1 MRPNVNQEQI
11 EGRIYQHNLQTK
23 TVANEKSANFGKVFI
38 NGTIDVATDEACLNI
53 VTVHYTFVTE
63 LTKNG
68 GTNPSFNNLK
78 RIIESGKTILADGKD
93 QAWKVRLTPSA
104 ALNDFYPQG
113 QNELVS
119 QPRHEGGFVSIITE
133 LHPEGIER
141 NKFTFDTLITNVEHV
156 EKDEDLGIKEDYAKI
171 HCAIFNFKNDILPFT
186 LTVRNPGGIKYF
198 EDLGAS
204 SSEPVF
210 TKVWGKIAS
219 ETIQVK
225 KETESAFGE
234 AAVDTTQRR
243 VREWVVTGAQKE
255 PYIFGEG
262 GVLTP
267 EDIKTAIENR
277 NIALADIKKRSDEY
291 YASRGTAGTT
301 SATTTSAIPAGG
313 FNF

>member
-1 MRPNVNQEQI
+1 MRPCVNQEQI
-11 EGRIYQHNLQTK
+11 EGRIYQHNLQAK
-23 TVANEKSANFGKVFI
+23 TVANTNSANYGKVFI

-78 RIIESGKTILADGKD
+78 RIIEGGKTVLGDGKD

-113 QNELVS
+113 QEELVS

-141 NKFTFDTLITNVEHV
+141 NKFTFDTLITNVEHI
-156 EKDEDLGIKEDYAKI
+156 EKDEEAGITEDYARI

-186 LTVRNPGGIKYF
+186 LTVRNPSGIKYF
-198 EDLGAS
+198 EDLGATNA
-204 SSEPVF
+204 EPVF
-210 TKVWGKIAS
+210 TKVWGKISS

-243 VREWVVTGAQKE
+243 VREWVVTGAQKD
-255 PYIFGEG
+255 PYTFGED

-267 EDIKTAIENR
+267 QDIKTAIENR

-291 YASRGTAGTT
+291 YASRNAETKA
-301 SATTTSAIPAGG
+301 AAPAASAIPAGG

>member
-53 VTVHYTFVTE
+53 ITVHYTFVTE

-78 RIIESGKTILADGKD
+78 RIIENGKTILADGKD

-113 QNELVS
+113 QEELVS
-119 QPRHEGGFVSIITE
+119 QPRHEGGFVSIVTE

-156 EKDEDLGIKEDYAKI
+156 EKNEDLGINEDFARI

-186 LTVRNPGGIKYF
+186 LTVRNPGGMKYF

-267 EDIKTAIENR
+267 QDIKTAIENR
-277 NIALADIKKRSDEY
+277 NIALADIKKRSEEY
-291 YASRGTAGTT
+291 YASRESAGTT
-301 SATTTSAIPAGG
+301 STASTSAIPAGG

>member
-78 RIIESGKTILADGKD
+78 RIIEGGKTILADGKD

-156 EKDEDLGIKEDYAKI
+156 EKNEDLGINEDYAKI

-204 SSEPVF
+204 NSEPVF

>member
-1 MRPNVNQEQI
+1 MRPCVNQEQI

-23 TVANEKSANFGKVFI
+23 TVANTNSANYGKVFI

-78 RIIESGKTILADGKD
+78 RIIEGGKTVLGDGKD

-113 QNELVS
+113 QEELVS

-141 NKFTFDTLITNVEHV
+141 NKFTFDTLITNVEHI
-156 EKDEDLGIKEDYAKI
+156 EKDEEAGIEEDYAKI

-186 LTVRNPGGIKYF
+186 LTVRNPSGIKYF
-198 EDLGAS
+198 EDLGATNA
-204 SSEPVF
+204 EPVF
-210 TKVWGKIAS
+210 TKVWGKISS

-225 KETESAFGE
+225 RETESAFGE

-243 VREWVVTGAQKE
+243 VREWVVTGAQKD
-255 PYIFGEG
+255 PYTFGED

-267 EDIKTAIENR
+267 QDIKTAIENR

-291 YASRGTAGTT
+291 YASRNTETKA
-301 SATTTSAIPAGG
+301 AAPAASAIPAGG